1 MEFAPLIAKPFLPRA
16 ESAEVLSRLGH
27 NIAVKLEDDSSRWAC
42 AGQVVRFGLNRL
54 EQTSAGNGLTIIHSQ
69 IKVDL

>member
-42 AGQVVRFGLNRL
+42 TGQVVRFGLYGSSKQVL
-54 EQTSAGNGLTIIHSQ
+54 ETALPSFTVRS
-69 IKVDL
+69 K